1 MTPANIQMALQAAF
15 TQCAAAGLPLDD
27 RQKQI
32 LLQVAIDSL
41 DLDGAPNSEDLDKNP
56 LDDLTPQEREIVLE
70 FVNEQTQNNRSW
82 KVQLLNDWLRGE
94 DSGAMQFVRDTYG
107 LQWLERVKARH
118 LAQYFD
124 ASALA
129 LRVGDRIEISN
140 SLWEWVQ
147 DDGPCSREWFACTI
161 VSLSQAIDDS
171 TSLPESY
178 TRYTTCTVR
187 FENGME
193 YEIQGIYE
201 WNRYN
206 WRCPP
211 NS

>member
-1 MTPANIQMALQAAF
+1 MTPVNIQMALQAAF
-15 TQCAAAGLPLDD
+15 AQCEVAGLPLDD

-32 LLQVAIDSL
+32 LLQAAIDSL
-41 DLDGAPNSEDLDKNP
+41 DREADRADGSLDTNP
-56 LDDLTPQEREIVLE
+56 LDDLTPQEREILLE

-94 DSGAMQFVRDTYG
+94 TSGAMQFVRDTYG
-107 LQWLERVKARH
+107 VQWLDRVEAKH

-147 DDGPCSREWFACTI
+147 DDGPCSREWFVGTI
-161 VSLSQAIDDS
+161 VSLAQAIDDS
-171 TSLPESY
+171 ASLPQSY
-178 TRYTTCTVR
+178 TRYTICTVR
-187 FENGME
+187 FENGIE
-193 YEIQGIYE
+193 YEIQGMYE

-206 WRCPP
+206 WRYP
-211 NS
+211 S